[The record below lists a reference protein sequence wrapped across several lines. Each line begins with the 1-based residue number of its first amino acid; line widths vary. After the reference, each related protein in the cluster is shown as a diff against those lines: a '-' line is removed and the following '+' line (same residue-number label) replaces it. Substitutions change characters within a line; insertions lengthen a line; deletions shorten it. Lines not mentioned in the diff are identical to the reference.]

1 MTGERERERERGGVA
16 LNLLLCLF
24 RIKFQLYFNFVA
36 SGPITVCNFGGIIG
50 QESRKDD
57 KVFTTDYLLI
67 NVILPSIHFQLSHS
81 CFFLLGALNSYLFLF
96 MWKFPPAKYCP
107 HYNHTPVKIFYI
119 FGPASSRALED
130 VKLCASLSRAILC
143 SSVSLSQVH
152 INPSIHT
159 PVLIHVCS
167 SGLFFR
173 FPFINVI
180 LV

>member
-1 MTGERERERERGGVA
+1 MRACVRNDRGKRERERGGGVA

-81 CFFLLGALNSYLFLF
+81 CFFLLGVLNSYLFLF

-107 HYNHTPVKIFYI
+107 HYNHTPVKILYFWTSK
-119 FGPASSRALED
+119 FQGPWRCQIMCLSLKSHTLL
-130 VKLCASLSRAILC
+130 LCISF
-143 SSVSLSQVH
+143 
-152 INPSIHT
+152 T
-159 PVLIHVCS
+159 
-167 SGLFFR
+167 GTY
-173 FPFINVI
+173 
-180 LV
+180 